1 MVSQN
6 YFNEGFSD
14 VFLINIKDKLDQLQ
28 KVIYEL
34 TKEYLVDHDNTI
46 EILERL
52 NLSFKT
58 IPDDKLW
65 SKIMNQVNQS
75 KELNNLITDKEIIKA
90 FKSISKEPKRFPISF
105 FRARFPGQRR
115 AVYDWHQDE
124 GTWYLSNDNNITK
137 KYPTTL
143 WFSING
149 SNQNNSMQLIKKS
162 HNSKLYEHNNVE
174 GQGYFKAIFD
184 HTKIQDSSIRTIIT
198 KPSEGFLFHPL
209 TLHRSVP
216 PISNDLKPRYS
227 VDIRYYDSAV
237 KTKIKVASMFKI
249 KKIFKNF
256 IS

>member
-46 EILERL
+46 EISERL
-52 NLSFKT
+52 NLAFKK

-65 SKIMNQVNQS
+65 SNIMNQVNQS
-75 KELNNLITDKEIIKA
+75 KELNNLINDKEIIKA
-90 FKSISKEPKRFPISF
+90 FKSIFKEPKRFPISF

-143 WFSING
+143 WFSVNG
-149 SNQNNSMQLIKKS
+149 SNQNNSMQLIEKS

-237 KTKIKVASMFKI
+237 KTKIKVASKFKI
-249 KKIFKNF
+249 KKIFKDF

>member
-46 EILERL
+46 EIVERL

-90 FKSISKEPKRFPISF
+90 FKSIAKEPKRFPISL

-115 AVYDWHQDE
+115 AVYDWH
-124 GTWYLSNDNNITK
+124 K
-137 KYPTTL
+137 MK
-143 WFSING
+143 
-149 SNQNNSMQLIKKS
+149 
-162 HNSKLYEHNNVE
+162 EH
-174 GQGYFKAIFD
+174 GI
-184 HTKIQDSSIRTIIT
+184 
-198 KPSEGFLFHPL
+198 
-209 TLHRSVP
+209 
-216 PISNDLKPRYS
+216 
-227 VDIRYYDSAV
+227 
-237 KTKIKVASMFKI
+237 
-249 KKIFKNF
+249 
-256 IS
+256 

>member
-1 MVSQN
+1 MVRQN
-6 YFNEGFSD
+6 YFNKGFSD
-14 VFLINIKDKLDQLQ
+14 IFLINIKDKLDQLQ
-28 KVIYEL
+28 RVIYDV
-34 TKEYLVDHDNTI
+34 TKEFLVDHDNTI
-46 EILERL
+46 DILERL
-52 NLSFKT
+52 NLSFKIT
-58 IPDDKLW
+58 PDDKLW

-75 KELNNLITDKEIIKA
+75 KELNNLINDKEIIKA
-90 FKSISKEPKRFPISF
+90 FKTIIKEPKRFPVSF
-105 FRARFPGQRR
+105 FRARFPGQQR
-115 AVYDWHQDE
+115 VIYDWHQDE
-124 GTWYLSNDNNITK
+124 GTWYLSNDNTITK

-143 WFSING
+143 WFSVNG

-162 HNSKLYEHNNVE
+162 HNSKLYEHNNIE

-184 HTKIQDSSIRTIIT
+184 HTKIQDSSIRTIKT

-237 KTKIKVASMFKI
+237 KTKIKVASKFKI
-249 KKIFKNF
+249 KKIFKDF

>member
-46 EILERL
+46 EIVERL

-115 AVYDWHQDE
+115 VVYDWHQDE

-143 WFSING
+143 WFSVNG
-149 SNQNNSMQLIKKS
+149 SNQNNSMQLIEKS
-162 HNSKLYEHNNVE
+162 HNSKLYEHNYVE

-237 KTKIKVASMFKI
+237 KTKIKVASKFKI
-249 KKIFKNF
+249 KKIFKDF

>member
-90 FKSISKEPKRFPISF
+90 FKSISKEPKRFPISL
-105 FRARFPGQRR
+105 FRARLPGQRK

-143 WFSING
+143 WFSVNG
-149 SNQNNSMQLIKKS
+149 SNQNNSMQLIEKS

-184 HTKIQDSSIRTIIT
+184 HT
-198 KPSEGFLFHPL
+198 
-209 TLHRSVP
+209 
-216 PISNDLKPRYS
+216 
-227 VDIRYYDSAV
+227 
-237 KTKIKVASMFKI
+237 
-249 KKIFKNF
+249 
-256 IS
+256 